1 MGNLSL
7 RQVLV
12 FILFCT
18 ILLTGCTTADN
29 LFVQAFSTAIVET
42 TTPEFTPTLP
52 TPTASSTPTPTL
64 TPTPV
69 PPTPTP
75 TITLTPTPKTV
86 YNEPGSVYAPILLYH
101 HVQGEVSSN
110 RYQVSIPDFRA
121 QMLMLKELGYTAIPI
136 SVFLQALLDGGE
148 LPEKPVVITFDDG
161 HQSVYDNAFPIMQEF
176 GFPGVFYI
184 VANRINGSPDF
195 VGVDQ
200 LAEMI
205 AAGWEI
211 GSHGYSHLDM
221 TLNHDLADKEIR
233 QSKLDL
239 EWALSTK
246 VLTFAYPYGTIDQFT
261 AQKVSDSGYKA
272 GMGLGKA
279 KSHTWNTLFYLDRIE
294 IYASYTL
301 EDFKNILNG
310 E

>member
-1 MGNLSL
+1 MGKSSM
-7 RQVLV
+7 QQIPII
-12 FILFCT
+12 ILMVA
-18 ILLTGCTTADN
+18 ILLTGCTPANN
-29 LFVQAFSTAIVET
+29 LFVQAFATEIVDT
-42 TTPEFTPTLP
+42 MTPEPTPTLP
-52 TPTASSTPTPTL
+52 TPTPSSTPTPTL

-75 TITLTPTPKTV
+75 TITLTPTPRTV

-110 RYQVSIPDFRA
+110 RYEVSIPDFRA
-121 QMLMLKELGYTAIPI
+121 QMLTLKELGYTAIPL

-184 VANRINGSPDF
+184 VANRIYGSPNF
-195 VGVDQ
+195 VGIDQ
-200 LAEMI
+200 LEEMI

-233 QSKLDL
+233 ESKLDL
-239 EWALSTK
+239 EWALSSK
-246 VLTFAYPYGTIDQFT
+246 VLTFAYPFGTIDQFI
-261 AQKVSDSGYKA
+261 ANKVSNSGYKA
-272 GMGLGKA
+272 GMGLGKS
-279 KSHTWNTLFYLDRIE
+279 KSHTWNNLFYLERIE

-301 EDFKNILNG
+301 EDFRNILEG